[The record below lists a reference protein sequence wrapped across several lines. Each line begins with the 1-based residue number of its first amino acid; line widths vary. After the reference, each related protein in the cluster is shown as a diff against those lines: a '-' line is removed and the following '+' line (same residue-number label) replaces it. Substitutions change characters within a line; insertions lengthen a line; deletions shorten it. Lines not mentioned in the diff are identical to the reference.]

1 MAKVAKKGDRV
12 KVHYTG
18 RFESGQVFDSSIGRD
33 PIEFELG
40 AGMIIRG
47 FETAVI
53 SMKPGEKKTV
63 TVLPEDGYG
72 NYDENLLLEM
82 PKDKIPGNINP
93 EVGIE
98 LQLVN
103 KQGNALPVVVEEI
116 LEKTIKLDA
125 NHPLAG
131 KVLVFDLELLEII

>member
-1 MAKVAKKGDRV
+1 MAKVAKRGDSI

-18 RFESGQVFDSSIGRD
+18 RFENGQVFDSSIGRD
-33 PIEFELG
+33 PVEFEIG

-93 EVGIE
+93 EVGLE

-103 KQGNALPVVVEEI
+103 KQGNALPVVVKEI
-116 LEKTIKLDA
+116 VEKTIKLDA

>member
-1 MAKVAKKGDRV
+1 MAKVAKRRDSI

-18 RFESGQVFDSSIGRD
+18 RFENGQVFDSSVGRD
-33 PIEFELG
+33 PIEFEIG

-47 FETAVI
+47 FENAVI

-82 PKDKIPGNINP
+82 PKDKIPGNINL
-93 EVGIE
+93 EVGLE

-103 KQGNALPVVVEEI
+103 KQGNALPVVVKEI

>member
-12 KVHYTG
+12 KIHYTG

-72 NYDENLLLEM
+72 NYNENLLLEM

-103 KQGNALPVVVEEI
+103 KQGNALPVVVKEI

>member
-1 MAKVAKKGDRV
+1 MAKVTKKGDRV
-12 KVHYTG
+12 KIHYTG

-103 KQGNALPVVVEEI
+103 KQGNALPVVVKEI

>member
-12 KVHYTG
+12 KIHYTG

-72 NYDENLLLEM
+72 NYNENLLLEV

-103 KQGNALPVVVEEI
+103 KQGNALPVVVKEI

>member
-18 RFESGQVFDSSIGRD
+18 RFESGQVFDSSIGRE
-33 PIEFELG
+33 PLEFELG

-63 TVLPEDGYG
+63 TVLHEDGYG

-93 EVGIE
+93 EVGME

-103 KQGNALPVVVEEI
+103 KQGNALPVVVKEI

>member
-103 KQGNALPVVVEEI
+103 KQGNTLPVVVEEI

>member
-1 MAKVAKKGDRV
+1 MAKVAKRGDSI

-18 RFESGQVFDSSIGRD
+18 RFENGQVFDSSIGRD
-33 PIEFELG
+33 PIEFEIG

-47 FETAVI
+47 FENAVI

-82 PKDKIPGNINP
+82 PKDKIPGNINL
-93 EVGIE
+93 EVGLE

-103 KQGNALPVVVEEI
+103 KQGNALPVVVKEI

>member
-53 SMKPGEKKTV
+53 RMKPGEKKTV

-103 KQGNALPVVVEEI
+103 KQGNALPVVVKEI